1 MSWLIVSNVGLFAAV
16 LALGAVVLSV
26 ARQIGVLHERTAPAG
41 AALQRARQAQS
52 VAPNALTVTDLTGA
66 STSLGSF
73 ADSRPLAM
81 LFIGPRL
88 SRMQGA
94 AARIRTR
101 NRAPRPGAVLRW
113 RRRASRRAG
122 ALTRQSMPWTPARYF
137 IGTELAVA
145 LKVMHTPTLVVVD
158 GGGRVV
164 LRETLRSSAHLAA
177 AAARLNLA
185 RGADGSFGD

>member
-81 LFIGPRL
+81 LFIGPDCPVCKALLPAFEPAIEHLDLVPCYAGGGGPLDVQARY
-88 SRMQGA
+88 A
-94 AARIRTR
+94 AEH
-101 NRAPRPGAVLRW
+101 
-113 RRRASRRAG
+113 
-122 ALTRQSMPWTPARYF
+122 ALDPARYF

>member
-81 LFIGPRL
+81 LFIGPDCPVCKALLPAFEPATEHLDLVPCYAGGGGPLDVQARY
-88 SRMQGA
+88 A
-94 AARIRTR
+94 AEH
-101 NRAPRPGAVLRW
+101 
-113 RRRASRRAG
+113 
-122 ALTRQSMPWTPARYF
+122 ALDPARYF